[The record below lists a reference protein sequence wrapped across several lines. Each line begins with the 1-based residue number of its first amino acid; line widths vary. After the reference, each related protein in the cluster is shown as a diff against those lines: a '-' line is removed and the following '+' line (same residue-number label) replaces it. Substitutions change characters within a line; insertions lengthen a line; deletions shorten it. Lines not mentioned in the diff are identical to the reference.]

1 MNNLPTSSGIIRGQG
16 TTFRSKLAYPQLY
29 YMLEHGEFKQRSM
42 ARDLDVPHGAQISG
56 FVNWMVDLGFVIKVK
71 NKRHRIYVYEVSAPV
86 ALIKFYSRFRN
97 MANFK
102 LSKDMGTDRDKV
114 IEYFRDRG
122 DVFCLTT
129 ALEHY
134 TEYVRDPAVNVYVD
148 GAFLN
153 EMQSKE
159 TEGTVRVNMYPF
171 APYRK
176 DNAVQK
182 DGLEITT
189 KLRTLIDLFCTDMA
203 YAGEPLVMQLWPWK

>member
-1 MNNLPTSSGIIRGQG
+1 MNNLLIGHDMARGQG

-56 FVNWMVDLGFVIKVK
+56 FVNWMVSLGFVKKVR
-71 NKRHRIYVYEVSAPV
+71 NKKLRLHVYEVSAPV

-97 MANFK
+97 MANLK

-114 IEYFRDRG
+114 IKYFHDRG
-122 DVFCLTT
+122 NVFCLTS

-134 TEYVRDPAVNVYVD
+134 TDYVRDPAINVYVD
-148 GAFLN
+148 DAFWN

-171 APYRK
+171 KLYRK
-176 DNAVQK
+176 DNIIQK
-182 DGLEITT
+182 DGLNITT
-189 KLRTLIDLFCTDMA
+189 KLRTLVDLYCDDKA
-203 YAGEPLVMQLWPWK
+203 YAGEPLVMQLWP